1 MRILFCNIAQ
11 MKYYKGI
18 IPGKDEPQYGGDFV
32 LQTGDAHE
40 KYNFEAVTLDGDEV
54 CLGFFETKSTN
65 GSARNQLHIE
75 KIEGARKADNQ
86 AEDVLVIWCAKRYD
100 ASSVVVGWYKHA
112 TVYRDYQECTFDSG
126 YQQFFNVLAK
136 TEDCVLLPTSERTHQ
151 WWAPRR
157 RQTRSFGFGQ
167 ANVWFAE
174 EESAKPYIEKLV
186 KLIDGYHGE
195 NWLYKDVDKE

>member
-1 MRILFCNIAQ
+1 MKILFCNIAQ

-40 KYNFEAVTLDGDEV
+40 KYNFEPVALDGDEV

-65 GSARNQLHIE
+65 GSDSNQLHIE
-75 KIEGARKADNQ
+75 KLEGVRRTDN
-86 AEDVLVIWCAKRYD
+86 AVDDVLVVWCAKRRD

-112 TVYRDYQECTFDSG
+112 TLYRNYQECTFDGG

-136 TEDCVLLPTSERTHQ
+136 AEDCVLLPTAERTHQ
-151 WWAPRR
+151 WWAPRC

-174 EESAKPYIEKLV
+174 EESAKPYIEKLTT
-186 KLIDGYHGE
+186 LIKDYHGE
-195 NWLYKDVDKE
+195 NWLYKDISKE